1 MNPATSDVIFYALL
15 LVLPAS
21 ALFARQ
27 VPLGQMARMALA
39 WAGIFAVGLLIA
51 TAYTRNR
58 GTVDEWL
65 VSAGLKRMAVRG
77 GSVMIP
83 RAPDGHFYADVRLN
97 GVEQR
102 LMIDTGA
109 TETAIDPDLAKAAGI
124 ATDPSRQQLVNTAGG
139 EVNALVGQVEQM
151 RLGPIRAE
159 GLTVLVAP
167 SFKGGVLGMNFLS
180 RLSSWRIEG
189 DMMILVA
196 SGGANA
202 DYT

>member
-1 MNPATSDVIFYALL
+1 MNNSADAIYYLLL

-21 ALFARQ
+21 ALIARQ

-65 VSAGLKRMAVRG
+65 VSAGLKRLAVHG
-77 GSVMIP
+77 DSVSIP
-83 RAPDGHFYADVRLN
+83 RSSDGHFYADVRLN
-97 GVEQR
+97 GVERR
-102 LMIDTGA
+102 LMIDSGA

-124 ATDPSRQQLVNTAGG
+124 ATDPQRSEVVDTAGG
-139 EVNALVGQVEQM
+139 EVTALIGHAERLQ
-151 RLGPIRAE
+151 LGPIAAE
-159 GLTVLVAP
+159 RLRVLVAP

-180 RLSSWRIEG
+180 QLKSWRVEG
-189 DMMILVA
+189 DLMVLVPV
-196 SGGANA
+196 GAA
-202 DYT
+202 RDGYT